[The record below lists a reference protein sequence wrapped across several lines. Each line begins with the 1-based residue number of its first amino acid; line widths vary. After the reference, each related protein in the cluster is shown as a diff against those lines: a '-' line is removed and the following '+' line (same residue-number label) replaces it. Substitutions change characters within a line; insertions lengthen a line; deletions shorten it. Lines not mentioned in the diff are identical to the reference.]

1 MNSLTP
7 VPTDLPP
14 PAGALVAAV
23 RDAVRAAQA
32 RDDGAFAAAST
43 RLAALDP
50 EQVRLVLGS
59 VVRSLLEERHPDGLD
74 ADDVQ
79 AALEGC
85 VRSASGWLP
94 SVDAD
99 ALVVVVTGAL
109 GVHDPER
116 TERLVTATEIAV
128 SAPLLVATLL
138 DGALRPVAAHL
149 ADAVD
154 EIARAQTVEMP

>member
-1 MNSLTP
+1 MTAA
-7 VPTDLPP
+7 LPP
-14 PAGALVAAV
+14 QARALVAVAQ
-23 RDAVRAAQA
+23 DAVGAARA
-32 RDDGAFAAAST
+32 RDGEAFDVATA

-74 ADDVQ
+74 ADDVNAAMQ
-79 AALEGC
+79 ACL
-85 VRSASGWLP
+85 RSASPWLP
-94 SVDAD
+94 SVDAE

-109 GVHDPER
+109 GVHDPEQ
-116 TERLVTATEIAV
+116 TERPVTPTEIAV

-138 DGALRPVAAHL
+138 DGAARPVAVHL
-149 ADAVD
+149 ADAVA